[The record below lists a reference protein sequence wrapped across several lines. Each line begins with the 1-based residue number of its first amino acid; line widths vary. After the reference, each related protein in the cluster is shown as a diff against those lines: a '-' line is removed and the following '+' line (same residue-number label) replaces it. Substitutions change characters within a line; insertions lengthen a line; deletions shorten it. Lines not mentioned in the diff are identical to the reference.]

1 MAHSPARTSIS
12 FIGNAYEHAYDQEQ
26 AQTQKNRQN
35 NRQLDRIMWDRP
47 ELDLLLSL
55 YGRHVAQGKWRDYGI
70 DALKNMAV
78 FSVFKRAHDQP
89 LYRIEKNPSLRK
101 KQGMYAVVNRHGHV
115 LKRGHELRQLLK
127 LFEKKKDSGF
137 SLYRAP

>member
-1 MAHSPARTSIS
+1 MSHSSARNSIS
-12 FIGNAYEHAYDQEQ
+12 FIGNAYEHEQ
-26 AQTQKNRQN
+26 AQNNRQK

-47 ELDLLLSL
+47 ELDMLLSL

-70 DALKNMAV
+70 DALKNIAV

-115 LKRGHELRQLLK
+115 LKRGHDLRHVLRV
-127 LFEKKKDSGF
+127 FEKKKDSGLT
-137 SLYRAP
+137 LYHTP